1 MILHAYFRF
10 GSFAMAGRCLRGRL
24 VRYLS
29 RGSMRLIVIGQ
40 QAFGRDCLKKILDA
54 GRDEVV
60 AVYCAPEGEGKR
72 ADPLKEFALSK
83 GLPVHQPANLNE
95 EPTREILRSHDADLM
110 VMAYVIMFVP
120 KAARNIPRLGSICF
134 HPSLLP
140 RHRGPSALNWPIIWG
155 ENRSGFSWFY
165 PTDGLDEGDLA
176 LQWECEIGPDDTV
189 IDLYFKKIYP
199 AGVESVLQ
207 VCDLFRSGNPPRVA
221 QDETAATY
229 EGWCRKRHAK
239 INWDRP
245 VAHVYNL
252 IRGTNPAPGAW
263 TTYEGT
269 RLDIFDSGCIA
280 ESGTSTPGEVLSVG
294 QEAMVV
300 AAEGGAIR
308 VTRVRPAGGA
318 KMPATEWAAGVRVSP
333 GDRLGE

>member
-1 MILHAYFRF
+1 
-10 GSFAMAGRCLRGRL
+10 
-24 VRYLS
+24 
-29 RGSMRLIVIGQ
+29 MRLIVMGQ
-40 QAFGRDCLKKILDA
+40 KAFGRDCLEQILDA
-54 GRDEVV
+54 GQDEVV
-60 AVYCAPEGEGKR
+60 AVYCAPEEAGKK

-95 EPTREILRSHDADLM
+95 EPTLVTLRSHDADLM
-110 VMAYVIMFVP
+110 VMAYTTMFAP
-120 KAARNIPRLGSICF
+120 KTARNIPRLGSICF

-140 RHRGPSALNWPIIWG
+140 RHRGPSAVNWAIIWG

-189 IDLYFKKIYP
+189 IDLYFKKIFP

-207 VCDLFRSGNPPRVA
+207 VCDLFRSGDPPRVA
-221 QDETAATY
+221 QDEAAATY
-229 EGWCRKRHAK
+229 EGWCRKRDTK
-239 INWDRP
+239 ISWARP
-245 VAHVYNL
+245 VAEVYNL

-263 TTYEGT
+263 TTHEGT
-269 RLDIFDSGCIA
+269 KLDIFDCRRIA
-280 ESGTSTPGEVLSVG
+280 GSGTSTPGEVLSIG
-294 QEAMVV
+294 KEGMVV

-308 VTRVRPAGGA
+308 VIRVRPASGA
-318 KMPATEWAAGVRVSP
+318 KMPAAEWAAGARVSA